1 MRIHTHMPS
10 HKDQFK
16 PLHCSPPPEEI
27 VCRLHGCTHVNEFV
41 RCYELSMTQADSG
54 FSVVPGKKEM

>member
-16 PLHCSPPPEEI
+16 SLHCCPPPEEI
-27 VCRLHGCTHVNEFV
+27 DCSLHGFIHVNEPV

-54 FSVVPGKKEM
+54 FSVAPGKKEM